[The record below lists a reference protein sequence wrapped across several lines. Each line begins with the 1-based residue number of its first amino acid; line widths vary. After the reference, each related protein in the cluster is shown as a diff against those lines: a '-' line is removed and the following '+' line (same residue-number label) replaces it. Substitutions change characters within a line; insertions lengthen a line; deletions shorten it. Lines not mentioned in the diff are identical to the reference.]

1 MQEYV
6 ATKQWRDGFGAN
18 ETRITAA
25 DLTRIEDGI
34 SAATRGVTNLET
46 KVAGQPA
53 EILKQVQDITKDI
66 RTALEKAIPIGTIA
80 MFGAERDPEGW
91 IRCDGRLLERNA
103 YAKLFAV
110 IGTAYGSTSPSN
122 FRLPDIRDRSV
133 VGSGNSYRISD
144 KGGSGS
150 VTLNVNQMPAHT
162 HQIGEVEDA
171 GRRFQA
177 RKAIQDIGVNEASG
191 NGYTYLTSTGTAT
204 SGRTPIALSTGGSQ
218 PVDVRSPYIALP
230 YIIKVL

>member
-6 ATKQWRDGFGAN
+6 SPKQWRDGFGAN

-53 EILKQVQDITKDI
+53 EIMKQVQDIAAGI

-91 IRCDGRLLERNA
+91 MRCDGRLLERNT
-103 YAKLFAV
+103 YAKLFAA
-110 IGTAYGSTSPSN
+110 IGTTNGFTSSTN
-122 FRLPDIRDRSV
+122 FRLPDFRDRSA
-133 VGSGNSYRISD
+133 VGSGNAYRIGD

-150 VTLNVNQMPAHT
+150 VTLSVNQMPAHT
-162 HQIGEVEDA
+162 HEIGEVEDS

-177 RKAIQDIGVNEASG
+177 RKADKDIGIG
-191 NGYTYLTSTGTAT
+191 NGGYTYLTSTGTAT
-204 SGRTPIALSTGGSQ
+204 SGRSPIAISAGGSQ
-218 PVDVRSPYIALP
+218 PIDLRDPYLACP

>member
-53 EILKQVQDITKDI
+53 EILKQVQDIAQGI
-66 RTALEKAIPIGTIA
+66 RTGLEKAIPIGTIA
-80 MFGAERDPEGW
+80 MFGAEKDPEGW
-91 IRCDGRLLERNA
+91 MRCDGRLLERNA
-103 YAKLFAV
+103 YAKLFSV
-110 IGTAYGSTSPSN
+110 IGTTNGFTSSTN
-122 FRLPDIRDRSV
+122 FRLPDIRNRSV
-133 VGSGNSYRISD
+133 VGTGDTYRLGD

-150 VTLNVNQMPAHT
+150 VTLSVNQMPAHT

-171 GRRFQA
+171 GRRFQS
-177 RKAIQDIGVNEASG
+177 RKADKDIGIG
-191 NGYTYLTSTGTAT
+191 TGGYTYLTSTGTAE
-204 SGRTPIALSTGGSQ
+204 SGRSPIAIPTGGSQ
-218 PVDVRSPYIALP
+218 PVDLRDPYVAFP

>member
-6 ATKQWRDGFGAN
+6 SPKQWRDGFGAN

-46 KVAGQPA
+46 KVDGQPA
-53 EILKQVQDITKDI
+53 EILKQVQGIAAGI
-66 RTALEKAIPIGTIA
+66 RTALEKALPIGTIA
-80 MFGAERDPEGW
+80 MFGADRDPDGW
-91 IRCDGRLLERNA
+91 MRCDGRLLERNA
-103 YAKLFAV
+103 YAKLFAA
-110 IGTAYGSTSPSN
+110 IGTTNGFTSSTN
-122 FRLPDIRDRSV
+122 FRLPDFRDRSA
-133 VGSGNSYRISD
+133 VGSGNAYRIGD

-150 VTLNVNQMPAHT
+150 ITLSVNQMPAHT
-162 HQIGEVEDA
+162 HQIGEVEDPN
-171 GRRFQA
+171 RRFQA
-177 RKAIQDIGVNEASG
+177 KKANQDIGAGESG

-204 SGRTPIALSTGGSQ
+204 SRRTPIAISAGGSQ
-218 PVDVRSPYIALP
+218 PIDLRDPYLACP

>member
-6 ATKQWRDGFGAN
+6 APKQWRDGFGAN

-34 SAATRGVTNLET
+34 SAATRGVTTLEGV
-46 KVAGQPA
+46 VAGQPA
-53 EILKQVQDITKDI
+53 EIMKQVQSVAQSI
-66 RTALEKAIPIGTIA
+66 RTMLEKAIPVGTIT

-91 IRCDGRLLERNA
+91 MRCDGRLLERNA
-103 YAKLFAV
+103 YSKLFAA
-110 IGTAYGSTSPSN
+110 IGTAYGFTTASN
-122 FRLPDIRDRSV
+122 FRLPDIRDRSA
-133 VGSGNSYRISD
+133 VGTGNSYQIGN

-150 VTLNVNQMPAHT
+150 VTLSVNQMPAHT
-162 HQIGEVEDA
+162 HQIGEVDDS

-177 RKAIQDIGVNEASG
+177 RKANQDIGVNEASG

-204 SGRTPIALSTGGSQ
+204 GGRTPIAISAGGSQ
-218 PVDVRSPYIALP
+218 PIDVRSPYIALP

>member
-6 ATKQWRDGFGAN
+6 SPKQWRDGFGAN

-46 KVAGQPA
+46 KVADQPA
-53 EILKQVQDITKDI
+53 EILKQVQSITAGI

-91 IRCDGRLLERNA
+91 MRCDGRLLERNA

-110 IGTAYGSTSPSN
+110 IGTANGFTSATN
-122 FRLPDIRDRSV
+122 FRLPDIRDRSI
-133 VGSGNSYRISD
+133 VGSGNSYQIGN
-144 KGGSGS
+144 KGGSSS

-162 HQIGEVEDA
+162 HQIGEVEDS

-177 RKAIQDIGVNEASG
+177 RKANQDIGVNEASG
-191 NGYTYLTSTGTAT
+191 SGYTYLTSTGTAT
-204 SGRTPIALSTGGSQ
+204 GGRTPIAISAGGSQ
-218 PVDVRSPYIALP
+218 PVDIRDPYAAFP

>member
-6 ATKQWRDGFGAN
+6 SPKQWRDGFGAN

-53 EILKQVQDITKDI
+53 EILKQVQDIASGI

-91 IRCDGRLLERNA
+91 MRCDGRLLERNA
-103 YAKLFAV
+103 YAKLFSA
-110 IGTAYGSTSPSN
+110 IGTAYGFTSPSN
-122 FRLPDIRDRSV
+122 FRLPDIRDRSA
-133 VGSGNSYRISD
+133 VGSGNSYRVGD

-162 HQIGEVEDA
+162 HEIGEVEDS

-177 RKAIQDIGVNEASG
+177 RKADKDIGIG
-191 NGYTYLTSTGTAT
+191 NGGYTYLTSTGTAT
-204 SGRTPIALSTGGSQ
+204 SGRSPIAISAGGSQ
-218 PVDVRSPYIALP
+218 PVDLRDPYIALP

>member
-53 EILKQVQDITKDI
+53 EILKQVQDIAAGI
-66 RTALEKAIPIGTIA
+66 RTALDKAIPIGTVA

-91 IRCDGRLLERNA
+91 MRCDGRLLDRNA
-103 YAKLFAV
+103 YAKLFSV
-110 IGTAYGSTSPSN
+110 IGTTHGFTSSSN
-122 FRLPDIRDRSV
+122 FRLPDIRDRSAV
-133 VGSGNSYRISD
+133 ATGNSYRIGD
-144 KGGSGS
+144 KGGSGF
-150 VTLNVNQMPAHT
+150 VTLSINQMPAHS
-162 HQIGEVEDA
+162 HQIGEVEDE

-177 RKAIQDIGVNEASG
+177 KKAGQDIGSG
-191 NGYTYLTSTGTAT
+191 DSGSGYTYLTSTGTAT
-204 SGRTPIALSTGGSQ
+204 GGRTPIATSVGGSQ
-218 PVDVRSPYIALP
+218 PVDLRDPYIALP

>member
-53 EILKQVQDITKDI
+53 EIIKQVQEIAKSI
-66 RTALEKAIPIGTIA
+66 RTELERALPVGTIA
-80 MFGAERDPEGW
+80 VYGAERDPEGW
-91 IRCDGRLLERNA
+91 MRCDGRLLNRTN

-110 IGTAYGSTSPSN
+110 LGTSYGSTNSN
-122 FRLPDIRDRSV
+122 DFRLPDIRDRSV
-133 VGSGNSYRISD
+133 LSTGTSNRLGDRGGNSKI
-144 KGGSGS
+144 
-150 VTLNVNQMPAHT
+150 TLSINQMPAHT
-162 HQIGEVEDA
+162 HPIGESEDP

-177 RKAIQDIGVNEASG
+177 RTSNQDIGIG
-191 NGYTYLTSTGTAT
+191 TNGYTYLTSTGQADGGRSPIAT
-204 SGRTPIALSTGGSQ
+204 SVGGSQ
-218 PVDVRSPYIALP
+218 PIDIRDPYIALP

>member
-6 ATKQWRDGFGAN
+6 SPKQWRDGFGAN

-53 EILKQVQDITKDI
+53 EILKQVQDIAQGI
-66 RTALEKAIPIGTIA
+66 RTTLEKAIPIGTIA
-80 MFGAERDPEGW
+80 MYGAERDPEGW
-91 IRCDGRLLERNA
+91 MRCDGRLLERNA
-103 YAKLFAV
+103 HAKLFSV
-110 IGTAYGSTSPSN
+110 IGTAYGFTSASN

-133 VGSGNSYRISD
+133 VGSENSYRIGD

-177 RKAIQDIGVNEASG
+177 RKANQDIGVNEASG

-204 SGRTPIALSTGGSQ
+204 GGRTPIAISAGGSQ

>member
-6 ATKQWRDGFGAN
+6 SPKQWRDGFGAN

-53 EILKQVQDITKDI
+53 EILKQVQDIASGI
-66 RTALEKAIPIGTIA
+66 RTALDKAIPIGTIA

-91 IRCDGRLLERNA
+91 MRCDGRLLERNA
-103 YAKLFAV
+103 YSKLFAA
-110 IGTAYGSTSPSN
+110 IGTAYGFTSASN
-122 FRLPDIRDRSV
+122 FRLPDIRDRSA
-133 VGSGNSYRISD
+133 VGTGNSYRIGD
-144 KGGSGS
+144 KGGSNS
-150 VTLNVNQMPAHT
+150 VTLSVDQMPAHT
-162 HQIGEVEDA
+162 HQIGEVEDS

-177 RKAIQDIGVNEASG
+177 KKAKQDIGAGESG

-204 SGRTPIALSTGGSQ
+204 SGRTPIAISTGGSQ
-218 PVDVRSPYIALP
+218 PVDLRDPYTALP

>member
-53 EILKQVQDITKDI
+53 EIMKQVQDIAQGI
-66 RTALEKAIPIGTIA
+66 RTAMDKAIPIGTIA

-91 IRCDGRLLERNA
+91 MRCDGRLLERNS

-110 IGTAYGSTSPSN
+110 IGTANGFTSPTN
-122 FRLPDIRDRSV
+122 FRLPDIRNRSV
-133 VGSGNSYRISD
+133 VGTGDSYRLGD

-150 VTLNVNQMPAHT
+150 VTLSVNQMPAHT

-177 RKAIQDIGVNEASG
+177 RKADKDIGIG
-191 NGYTYLTSTGTAT
+191 NGGYTYLTSTGTAE
-204 SGRTPIALSTGGSQ
+204 SGRTPIAISAGGSQ
-218 PVDVRSPYIALP
+218 PVDLRDPYVAFP

>member
-46 KVAGQPA
+46 KVAGQPE
-53 EILKQVQDITKDI
+53 EILKQVQDIVSSI
-66 RTALEKAIPIGTIA
+66 RTALDRAIPIGTVI

-91 IRCDGRLLERNA
+91 MRCDGRLLDRNA
-103 YAKLFAV
+103 YAKLFSV
-110 IGTAYGSTSPSN
+110 IGTTYGFTSSSN

-133 VGSGNSYRISD
+133 VATGTSYRIGD
-144 KGGSGS
+144 KGGSGF
-150 VTLNVNQMPAHT
+150 VTLSINQMPAHS
-162 HQIGEVEDA
+162 HQIGEVEDE

-177 RKAIQDIGVNEASG
+177 KKAGQDIGSG
-191 NGYTYLTSTGTAT
+191 DSGSGYTYLTSTGTAT
-204 SGRTPIALSTGGSQ
+204 GGRTPIATSVGGSQ
-218 PVDVRSPYIALP
+218 PVDLRDPYLAMP
-230 YIIKVL
+230 YVIRVL

>member
-53 EILKQVQDITKDI
+53 EILKQVQDIAAGI

-91 IRCDGRLLERNA
+91 MRCDGRLLERNA

-110 IGTAYGSTSPSN
+110 IGTANGFTSSTN

-133 VGSGNSYRISD
+133 VGSGNLYRLGD

-150 VTLNVNQMPAHT
+150 VTLSVNQMPAHT

-177 RKAIQDIGVNEASG
+177 RKADKDIGIG
-191 NGYTYLTSTGTAT
+191 NGGYTYLTSTGTAE
-204 SGRTPIALSTGGSQ
+204 SGRTPIAISAGGSQ
-218 PVDVRSPYIALP
+218 PVDLRDPYVAFP

>member
-46 KVAGQPA
+46 KVEGQPA
-53 EILKQVQDITKDI
+53 EILKQVQAIAQGI
-66 RTALEKAIPIGTIA
+66 RTALEKAIPIGTIV
-80 MFGAERDPEGW
+80 MFGADKDPEGW
-91 IRCDGRLLERNA
+91 MRCDGRLLDRGN
-103 YAKLFAV
+103 YAKIFSV
-110 IGTAYGSTSPSN
+110 IGTANGFTSPSN

-133 VGSGNSYRISD
+133 VGTGDSYHLGD

-150 VTLNVNQMPAHT
+150 VTLSVNQMPAHT
-162 HQIGEVEDA
+162 HDIGEVEDP

-177 RKAIQDIGVNEASG
+177 RTANQDIGIG
-191 NGYTYLTSTGTAT
+191 TNGYTYLTSTGQAGG
-204 SGRTPIALSTGGSQ
+204 GRSPIAVSVGGSQ
-218 PVDVRSPYIALP
+218 PVDIRDPYVAFP

>member
-1 MQEYV
+1 MKEYV

-53 EILKQVQDITKDI
+53 EILKQVQDIAQGI
-66 RTALEKAIPIGTIA
+66 RTALEKALPIGTIV
-80 MFGAERDPEGW
+80 MYGADRDPEGW
-91 IRCDGRLLERNA
+91 MRCDGRLLERNA

-110 IGTAYGSTSPSN
+110 IGTANGFTSSSN
-122 FRLPDIRDRSV
+122 FRLPDIRNRSV
-133 VGSGNSYRISD
+133 VGTGDSYRLGD

-150 VTLNVNQMPAHT
+150 VTLSVNQMPAHT
-162 HQIGEVEDA
+162 HQIGEVEDS

-177 RKAIQDIGVNEASG
+177 KKANQDIGAGESG

-204 SGRTPIALSTGGSQ
+204 SGRTPIAISNGGSQ
-218 PVDVRSPYIALP
+218 PVDLRDPYVAFP